1 MRAIGEFN
9 SKEESVRGKLFV
21 VSHVSSNCQI
31 IRIIKNLL
39 GSNVVEILCKI
50 KNFVS
55 ISIKRIQIQRERYEF
70 KRIIINWK
78 NNR

>member
-39 GSNVVEILCKI
+39 GSNVVEI
-50 KNFVS
+50 NFVS